1 MKDLTMTDMVN
12 IHGGSTF
19 SAVVFRISYYVFWFL
34 GRSFVSPAE
43 LDKNGMN
50 PVHLWN

>member
-19 SAVVFRISYYVFWFL
+19 SYYVFWFL

>member
-1 MKDLTMTDMVN
+1 MRDLTITDMVN
-12 IHGGSTF
+12 THGGSTL
-19 SAVVFRISYYVFWFL
+19 SYYVFGFL

-43 LDKNGMN
+43 LNKNGMN